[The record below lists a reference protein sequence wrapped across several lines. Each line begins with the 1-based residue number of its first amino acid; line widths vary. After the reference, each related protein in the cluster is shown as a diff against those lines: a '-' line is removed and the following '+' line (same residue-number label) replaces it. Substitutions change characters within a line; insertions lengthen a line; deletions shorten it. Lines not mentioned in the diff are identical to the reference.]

1 MVNNKDQQATQT
13 TKWMLYQK
21 QIHYAQANN
30 TWQNPI
36 NDSDEDCDC
45 AIVYEKPTL
54 K

>member
-21 QIHYAQANN
+21 QTHDAQANS
-30 TWQNPI
+30 TGQNLT

-45 AIVYEKPTL
+45 AIVYEKPTF